1 MDTSAEKTPKTTAR
15 TNDTDATRTTPCSA
29 EPVPAAPAPA
39 PDAPDPDAELDA
51 ALTAT
56 VRRTGA
62 SAGAVYLLDREPVLV
77 MAVAFGLPSGLTA
90 AWRHVPLTAPLP
102 VCDAVRQD
110 EFVWVGSQQDLARA
124 YPRLA
129 ASLPYPLAL
138 AAAPLAGA
146 RKTWGALLLLFP
158 ADHPQ
163 RATTRERGH
172 IGNLGRRL
180 ARLLDDAAQPPALPG
195 TPRTA
200 PDLPSR
206 QGAAQPEL
214 AAADFAERLPG
225 ASLALDLEGRIA
237 YASAG
242 AAELLGRSPEQLVGA
257 LPWLALP
264 WLDDPAVEDRYRTA
278 VITREPAAFSA
289 LRPPDTWLDF
299 RLYPDHT
306 GISVRVVR
314 VPADPGAEGA
324 DPAQVTRPD
333 GERRG
338 GRLYQLMHLA
348 AALTEAVGVRD
359 VVEMVADQ
367 VLPAF
372 GADGL
377 VLSAADAGRLKIIG
391 HCGYSAASIARLD
404 GLPLDTRLT
413 PAGQVLATGTPA
425 FFSDAGQL
433 ADQYP
438 GAPRMSGKRAWAV
451 LPLTVTGR
459 PVGVCILS
467 YDRPRAFD
475 SGERAVLTSLAG
487 LLAQAVDR
495 ARLYDAKH
503 DLADD
508 LQHALLPRSLPRVPG
523 IAVASRYLPATRG
536 LDVGGDFYD
545 FVRLDERTA
554 AAVIGD
560 VQGHNTTA
568 AALMGQVR
576 TAVHAHAT
584 AGAAPDQVLARTNRL
599 LADLDSDLLVS
610 CLYVQ
615 LDLVR
620 RQATV
625 ASAGHPPPLL
635 RRPGGRAHVLTV
647 ESGPLL
653 GAATSAGYPL
663 TTLPL
668 LDGTLL
674 VLYTD
679 GLVELPGTDASRTA
693 AALAGLLGEHRAD
706 PPDRLIDELVRHSWP
721 AGRHTDDI
729 AVLVLDIAPG
739 GTARY
744 GTGRPGHRDTPAG
757 TPRGR
762 APSGAG

>member
-1 MDTSAEKTPKTTAR
+1 MDTSADKASDGTP
-15 TNDTDATRTTPCSA
+15 
-29 EPVPAAPAPA
+29 PAPA
-39 PDAPDPDAELDA
+39 GSDPELDA
-51 ALTAT
+51 ELTAT

-90 AWRHVPLTAPLP
+90 AWKRVPLGAPLP
-102 VCDAVRQD
+102 VCDAVR
-110 EFVWVGSQQDLARA
+110 EERFVWVGSQQDLARS

-129 ASLPYPLAL
+129 ASLPHPLAL
-138 AAAPLAGA
+138 AAAPLTGA
-146 RKTWGALLLLFP
+146 RRVWGAVLLVFP

-163 RATTRERGH
+163 RATPRERGH
-172 IGNLGRRL
+172 ITNRARRL
-180 ARLLDDAAQPPALPG
+180 ARLLDDADHPPNLPDL
-195 TPRTA
+195 PRTA
-200 PDLPSR
+200 PDLPAR
-206 QGAAQPEL
+206 QAPVQPAL

-242 AAELLGRSPEQLVGA
+242 TEDLLGRTPDQLVGA

-264 WLDDPAVEDRYRTA
+264 WLDVPGVEDRYRTA
-278 VITREPAAFSA
+278 VISREPAAFTA

-299 RLYPDHT
+299 RLHPDRS
-306 GISVRVVR
+306 GISVRVT
-314 VPADPGAEGA
+314 PAHTGSAADDPVDG
-324 DPAQVTRPD
+324 PRPD
-333 GERRG
+333 DHRG
-338 GRLYQLMHLA
+338 GRLYQLMHLT

-391 HCGYSAASIARLD
+391 HCGYPSANIDRLD

-413 PAGQVLATGTPA
+413 PAGHVLATGIPE
-425 FFSDAGQL
+425 FFSDPHRM
-433 ADQYP
+433 ADEYP
-438 GAPRMSGKRAWAV
+438 RAQRMSGKHAWAV
-451 LPLTVTGR
+451 LPLIVSGR

-467 YDRPRAFD
+467 YDRPRTFSAD
-475 SGERAVLTSLAG
+475 ERAVLTSLAG

-495 ARLYDAKH
+495 ARLYDATH

-508 LQHALLPRSLPRVPG
+508 LQHALLPHSLPHVPG
-523 IAVASRYLPATRG
+523 ITVASRYLPATRG

-545 FVRLDERTA
+545 FIRLDERTA

-576 TAVHAHAT
+576 TAVHAHAS
-584 AGAAPDQVLARTNRL
+584 AGAAPGQVLARTNRL
-599 LADLDSDLLVS
+599 LADLDPDLLVS
-610 CLYVQ
+610 CLYAQ
-615 LDLVR
+615 LDLTR
-620 RQATV
+620 RQVTL

-635 RRPGGRAHVLTV
+635 RRPGGQSHVLTV
-647 ESGPLL
+647 EAGPLL
-653 GAATSAGYPL
+653 GVDTDAGYPL

-668 LDGTLL
+668 LNGTLL
-674 VLYTD
+674 ALYTD
-679 GLVELPGTDASRTA
+679 GLVEIPGTDASRTTA
-693 AALAGLLGEHRAD
+693 DLAALLGDSRAET
-706 PPDRLIDELVRHSWP
+706 PDRLIDELVHHSWP

-729 AVLVLDIAPG
+729 ALLVLAIVPADAAP
-739 GTARY
+739 Y
-744 GTGRPGHRDTPAG
+744 GPGRPGDHDTPAG
-757 TPRGR
+757 APRGSER
-762 APSGAG
+762 SAAG